1 MIVTLEAGAV
11 LTLSCDKRGEI
22 NTMKW
27 YKHALIPFAIGFL
40 SFVCFMIYSKAA
52 GNTSLQLNQAL
63 FISIGIC
70 IGAVPVSFFVKY
82 QKNKENK
89 KFHS

>member
-1 MIVTLEAGAV
+1 
-11 LTLSCDKRGEI
+11 
-22 NTMKW
+22 MKW
-27 YKHALIPFAIGFL
+27 HKHALIPLAIGLL

-52 GNTSLQLNQAL
+52 GNTSIQLNQAL
-63 FISIGIC
+63 FISIGIG
-70 IGAVPVSFFVKY
+70 IGAVPVSFFVEY